1 MTDCFCFDTLSSSFM
16 TVRNSF
22 ENERNRDI
30 KGVGREKTMSTQM
43 MVCIV
48 IFIITLIS
56 YMLNKIPMW
65 LTAMLSMAAL
75 FATGCIDANGAL
87 AGFSNNNTILM
98 ATMFV
103 VAAGFRRTSMVDSMC
118 NGLMKLT
125 KGSFKMAYLG
135 YILLAALLTNFI
147 ASPMVVY
154 AIVSPL
160 LGALC
165 DKTDNSRSKYMFP
178 IMVVCVAC
186 CGILPLPTAIQ
197 MAGQFTGFMET
208 YGFSG
213 MVMDPMNFLI
223 GAWPVM
229 IVVVLWAWLLGP
241 KATPA
246 EAIIPIKTRSQGTQT
261 EQKLSPLV
269 DKIGIV
275 IFFGTIFALI
285 FSSQLK
291 QPTWFLALVGS
302 LLMVLFGVVDQKSAL
317 RDIPWDMLM
326 LFVGALALGTALTNT
341 GAGDMIGNA
350 LASAVGGTHNSYVL
364 GALFFII
371 PFLLTQ
377 FMLNRAV
384 SAVFVPICLLTCS
397 ALGANPIGLII
408 LVNAGSLTAFLTPM
422 ATPAVPMCMADG
434 GYDLKALVKSGAL
447 ITLILPIVYIAYT
460 MTVFPA
466 F

>member
-1 MTDCFCFDTLSSSFM
+1 
-16 TVRNSF
+16 
-22 ENERNRDI
+22 
-30 KGVGREKTMSTQM
+30 MSTQM
-43 MVCIV
+43 MICIA
-48 IFIITLIS
+48 IFAVTLIS

-65 LTAMLSMAAL
+65 LTAMFSMAFL
-75 FATGCIDANGAL
+75 YITGCIDANGAL
-87 AGFSNNNTILM
+87 AGFSNTNTILM
-98 ATMFV
+98 ATMFI
-103 VAAGFRRTSMVDSMC
+103 VAAGFRRTSMVDNMC
-118 NGLMKLT
+118 SGLMKMT
-125 KGSFKMAYLG
+125 HGSFRMAYLG
-135 YILLAALLTNFI
+135 YLLLAALLTNFI

-160 LGALC
+160 LAALC
-165 DKTDNSRSKYMFP
+165 DTTDNSRSQYMFP

-197 MAGQFTGFMET
+197 QAGQFSGFMET

-213 MVMDPMNFLI
+213 MVMRPIDFMI
-223 GAWPVM
+223 GAWP
-229 IVVVLWAWLLGP
+229 ILPVVILWALFWGP
-241 KATPA
+241 KNCPA
-246 EAIIPIKTRSQGTQT
+246 EPVMTIEAKEKARQGNQT
-261 EQKLSPLV
+261 KLSPIV

-275 IFFGTIFALI
+275 IFFVTIIALI
-285 FSSQLK
+285 FSAQLK
-291 QPTWFLALVGS
+291 MTTWFIALVGS
-302 LLMVLFGVVDQKSAL
+302 LLMVLFGVVDQKTAL

-326 LFVGALALGTALTNT
+326 LFVGALALGSALTNT

-350 LASAVGGTHNSYVL
+350 LANAVGGTHNNYVL

-397 ALGANPIGLII
+397 ALGANPIGLIL

-434 GYDLKALVKSGAL
+434 GYDLKTLMKSGIL
-447 ITLILPIVYIAYT
+447 ITMILPVIYIFYT
-460 MTVFPA
+460 MTVLPA

>member
-1 MTDCFCFDTLSSSFM
+1 
-16 TVRNSF
+16 
-22 ENERNRDI
+22 
-30 KGVGREKTMSTQM
+30 MSTQM
-43 MVCIV
+43 MICMA
-48 IFIITLIS
+48 IFAVTLVS

-65 LTAMLSMAAL
+65 LTAMFSMAAL
-75 FATGCIDANGAL
+75 YITGCIDANGAL
-87 AGFSNNNTILM
+87 AGFSNTNTILM
-98 ATMFV
+98 ATMFI

-118 NGLMKLT
+118 SGLMKMT
-125 KGSFKMAYLG
+125 HGSFRMAYLG
-135 YILLAALLTNFI
+135 YLLLAALLTNFI

-160 LGALC
+160 LAALC

-178 IMVVCVAC
+178 IMVVCVSC

-197 MAGQFTGFMET
+197 QAGQFSGFMET
-208 YGFSG
+208 YGFGG
-213 MVMDPMNFLI
+213 MVMRPIDFLI
-223 GAWPVM
+223 GAWP
-229 IVVVLWAWLLGP
+229 ILPVVILWALFLGP
-241 KATPA
+241 KSCPDEPVMPI
-246 EAIIPIKTRSQGTQT
+246 EAREKAKQGGGA
-261 EQKLSPLV
+261 KLSPLV

-275 IFFGTIFALI
+275 IFFVTIIALI
-285 FSSQLK
+285 FSAQLK
-291 QPTWFLALVGS
+291 MTTWFIALVGS
-302 LLMVLFGVVDQKSAL
+302 LLMVLFGVVDQKTAL

-326 LFVGALALGTALTNT
+326 LFVGALALGSALTNT

-350 LASAVGGTHNSYVL
+350 LAGAVGGTHNNYVL

-397 ALGANPIGLII
+397 ALGANPIGLIL

-434 GYDLKALVKSGAL
+434 GYDLKTLMKSGIV
-447 ITLILPIVYIAYT
+447 ITLILPVIYIFYT
-460 MTVFPA
+460 MTVLPA